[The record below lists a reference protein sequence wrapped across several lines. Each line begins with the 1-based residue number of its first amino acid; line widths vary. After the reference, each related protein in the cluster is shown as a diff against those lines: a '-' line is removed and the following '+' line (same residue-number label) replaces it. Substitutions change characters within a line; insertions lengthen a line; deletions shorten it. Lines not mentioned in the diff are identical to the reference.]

1 MKTARIVCFMVTVFL
16 FAGAAVFAAP
26 ATKVMPNDNG
36 SNIIN
41 GGEQKTWPI
50 KEGDVLE
57 VAFGKAGVVLKP
69 KVLIDKESILSTKGE
84 KKVKEALD
92 AYKKGETKSFKNAED
107 LIEELNS

>member
-1 MKTARIVCFMVTVFL
+1 MRNTSKEVKNMSLVKVLRNGQVTLPKGVR
-16 FAGAAVFAAP
+16 
-26 ATKVMPNDNG
+26 KVLG
-36 SNIIN
+36 
-41 GGEQKTWPI
+41 I

-69 KVLIDKESILSTKGE
+69 KVLIDKESILSAKGE

>member
-1 MKTARIVCFMVTVFL
+1 MSLVKVLRNGQVTLPKGVR
-16 FAGAAVFAAP
+16 
-26 ATKVMPNDNG
+26 KVLC
-36 SNIIN
+36 
-41 GGEQKTWPI
+41 I

-69 KVLIDKESILSTKGE
+69 KVLIDKESILSAKGG

-92 AYKKGETKSFKNAED
+92 AYKMGETKSFKNAED